1 MFSSIVFRFEMD
13 YWVLHCGN
21 DGYLYLL
28 LQRRFLKLTYWL
40 SLIMLVGSAIMNI
53 YDPSESDDSSSD
65 PLLSQQ
71 ASDQVTAKKGGVMT

>member
-1 MFSSIVFRFEMD
+1 MD

-53 YDPSESDDSSSD
+53 YDPSEEA
-65 PLLSQQ
+65 
-71 ASDQVTAKKGGVMT
+71 ASAEETAKKGVLT